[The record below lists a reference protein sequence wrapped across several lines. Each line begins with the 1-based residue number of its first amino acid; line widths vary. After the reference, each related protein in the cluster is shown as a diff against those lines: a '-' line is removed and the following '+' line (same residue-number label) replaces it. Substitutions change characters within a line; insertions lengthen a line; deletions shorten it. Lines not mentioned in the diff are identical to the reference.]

1 MHLTKNKF
9 TTKILLTLVMIEI
22 LIGLSIYCS
31 QFFEVNRMLTITFP
45 IILSSALIA
54 IGALFLKPFLAVV
67 HVADEISRLKK
78 TSETPNALDKLIDQ
92 FPYLAKIINNEVQK
106 KSLEFSKRQTALANE
121 EIIKLTNTFN
131 EVHEKLDNYAR
142 ELEEEVEKR
151 TKTIHEQQMMITMTS
166 KLAALGEM
174 AGGIAHEINNPL
186 AIIAGNCNYLIRTI
200 EAQKID
206 PEVIAKRLG
215 HVEQTARRISKIVH
229 GLKTISRDATKEE
242 FTSVRIGDLFDEVIS
257 LCFEKLKHSSVKLII
272 DLDDPIYDQ
281 LIECRHIQI
290 SQTLINLI
298 GNAFDAVENLEERW
312 IRIECRNVG
321 SNIEFRFID
330 SGHGIAEKIQEKIF
344 QPFFTTKEVGKGTGL
359 GLSISNSI
367 ILNHEGEFFID
378 NDYPNTCFVVKLPLI
393 QKYLKAQGE

>member
-298 GNAFDAVENLEERW
+298 GNAFDAVENLDEKW

-367 ILNHEGEFFID
+367 ILNHDGEFFID

>member
-31 QFFEVNRMLTITFP
+31 QVFEVNRMLTITFP

-378 NDYPNTCFVVKLPLI
+378 NDYPNTCFVVKLPLV